1 MQDSLPAGG
10 LRLYREGVEPSGSL
24 RKVSDQFFILL
35 SRACPVA
42 SRIFPK
48 EHASVMAPWSSS
60 PVSTSAMSGAP
71 RERAPHSAVASAAP
85 PVRFRCRRRR
95 FLASVR
101 GRRAAATPCCQRK
114 RRAYLMTRDQTR
126 APVTCVRTAL
136 PAPSSRRRD
145 LGHDVP
151 LNAVKLFPFSPSS
164 RQALLTPRGAPPPS
178 NGTPFRQSTCD
189 A

>member
-1 MQDSLPAGG
+1 MFD
-10 LRLYREGVEPSGSL
+10 V
-24 RKVSDQFFILL
+24 
-35 SRACPVA
+35 
-42 SRIFPK
+42 
-48 EHASVMAPWSSS
+48 
-60 PVSTSAMSGAP
+60 P

-101 GRRAAATPCCQRK
+101 SRRAAATPCCQRK

-164 RQALLTPRGAPPPS
+164 RQALLCRGALRRRPTELRSVNPHAMHDHADLARERDPRALRPATLGHVHPPAFERRKPLH
-178 NGTPFRQSTCD
+178 PRQ
-189 A
+189 